1 MVIKTLDPDLYSDSL
16 EMLHPD
22 LMNPEFGSTTLK
34 AYLDRKEVRRQA
46 ENVGSNESSVS
57 DPDPD
62 DKISFFFLP
71 FNSKPLQLY
80 TYFAF

>member
-1 MVIKTLDPDLYSDSL
+1 
-16 EMLHPD
+16 MLHPD
-22 LMNPEFGSTTLK
+22 LMNPEFGSTTLQ

-46 ENVGSNESSVS
+46 EKVGSTESSVS

-71 FNSKPLQLY
+71 VNYVLI
-80 TYFAF
+80 FAF

>member
-1 MVIKTLDPDLYSDSL
+1 
-16 EMLHPD
+16 MLHPD
-22 LMNPEFGSTTLK
+22 LMSPESGSTTLQ

-46 ENVGSNESSVS
+46 EKVGSTESSVS

-71 FNSKPLQLY
+71 FNSKPLQLCS
-80 TYFAF
+80 YFVF